1 MKIKSS
7 EHEITAVRPAQYPE
21 EGLPE
26 VAFAGR
32 SNVGKS
38 SMINSLLNRKKLA
51 YVGNTPGKTRQLNFF
66 IVNNEFRLVD
76 LPGYGYAKVSK
87 AEKESWSKLANTYF
101 DTRENLRL
109 IVHLID
115 IRHKPS
121 EKDREMSKWLI
132 HSNIPYAVCAV
143 KSDKLSRGQYKKQ
156 ATQIIKELNLPHD
169 TPFVIYSSTKREGI
183 KELWDI
189 IEYHL
194 FFDDF
199 KNSDTDETDEDS
211 NESVD

>member
-1 MKIKSS
+1 MKIKSA

-21 EGLPE
+21 AALPE

-66 IVNNEFRLVD
+66 IINNEFRLVD

-87 AEKESWSKLANTYF
+87 AEKQSWSKLANTYF
-101 DTRENLRL
+101 DTRDTLRL

-121 EKDREMSKWLI
+121 EKDREMAKWLI

-143 KSDKLSRGQYKKQ
+143 KSDKITRGQYKKQ
-156 ATQIIKELNLPHD
+156 ASQIIKDLRLPHD
-169 TPFVIYSSTKREGI
+169 TPFVIYSSMKKEGI
-183 KELWDI
+183 KELWEV

-194 FFDDF
+194 FFDTYDD
-199 KNSDTDETDEDS
+199 SDTDDTNEDDS
-211 NESVD
+211 

>member
-1 MKIKSS
+1 MKIKSA

-21 EGLPE
+21 LQLPE

-66 IVNNEFRLVD
+66 IVNDAFRLVD

-87 AEKESWSKLANTYF
+87 AEKRSWSKLADTYF
-101 DTRENLRL
+101 DTRENLKL

-121 EKDREMSKWLI
+121 VKDKEMAKWLM
-132 HSNIPYAVCAV
+132 HSGIPYAVCAV
-143 KSDKLSRGQYKKQ
+143 KSDKITKGKYRKHASD
-156 ATQIIKELNLPHD
+156 IISVLGLPHD
-169 TPFVIYSSTKREGI
+169 TPFVIYSSMKREGI
-183 KELWDI
+183 KELWEI
-189 IEYHL
+189 IEYYL
-194 FFDDF
+194 FDDD
-199 KNSDTDETDEDS
+199 DTDVQ
-211 NESVD
+211 NQL

>member
-1 MKIKSS
+1 MKILSA

-21 EGLPE
+21 LILPE

-51 YVGNTPGKTRQLNFF
+51 YVGNTPGKTRQLNFYL
-66 IVNNEFRLVD
+66 VNNEFRLVD

-87 AEKESWSKLANTYF
+87 SEKQSWSKLANTYF
-101 DTRENLRL
+101 DTRKNLRL

-121 EKDREMSKWLI
+121 VQDKEMARWLI
-132 HSNIPYAVCAV
+132 ESGIPYAVCAV
-143 KSDKLSRGQYKKQ
+143 KCDKISKGQYNKH
-156 ATQIIKELNLPHD
+156 IKEILSVLALPAE
-169 TPFVIYSSTKREGI
+169 TPFVIYSSVNKDGI
-183 KELWDI
+183 DELWEV
-189 IEYHL
+189 IEYYL
-194 FFDDF
+194 FDDQHE
-199 KNSDTDETDEDS
+199 NQD
-211 NESVD
+211 VDMHEI

>member
-1 MKIKSS
+1 MKIKSA
-7 EHEITAVRPAQYPE
+7 EHEITAVKPAQYPE
-21 EGLPE
+21 IELPE

-87 AEKESWSKLANTYF
+87 AEKKSWSNLANTYF
-101 DTRENLRL
+101 DTREQLKL
-109 IVHLID
+109 IIHLID

-121 EKDREMSKWLI
+121 EKDKEMSKWLI

-143 KSDKLSRGQYKKQ
+143 KSDKISKGQYRKHVME
-156 ATQIIKELNLPHD
+156 IINELKLPND
-169 TPFVIYSSTKREGI
+169 TPFVIYSSQKKEGI
-183 KELWDI
+183 EEL
-189 IEYHL
+189 
-194 FFDDF
+194 
-199 KNSDTDETDEDS
+199 
-211 NESVD
+211 

>member
-1 MKIKSS
+1 MKIKSA

-21 EGLPE
+21 VDLPE

-38 SMINSLLNRKKLA
+38 SMINSLLNRKRLA

-87 AEKESWSKLANTYF
+87 AEKKSWSTLANTYF
-101 DTRENLRL
+101 DTRDQLKL

-121 EKDREMSKWLI
+121 EKDKEMAKWLM
-132 HSNIPYAVCAV
+132 HSGIPYAVCAV
-143 KSDKLSRGQYKKQ
+143 KSDKITRGKYHKH
-156 ATQIIKELNLPHD
+156 ASSIITELGLHPD
-169 TPFVIYSSTKREGI
+169 TPFVIYSSMKKEGI
-183 KELWDI
+183 EELWEI
-189 IEYHL
+189 IEHFL
-194 FFDDF
+194 F
-199 KNSDTDETDEDS
+199 DED
-211 NESVD
+211 EEPADAGEGTT

>member
-1 MKIKSS
+1 MKIKSA

-21 EGLPE
+21 ESLPE

-76 LPGYGYAKVSK
+76 LPGYGYANVSK
-87 AEKESWSKLANTYF
+87 TDKQSWSKLANTYF

-121 EKDREMSKWLI
+121 EKDRDMAKWLI

-143 KSDKLSRGQYKKQ
+143 KSDKITRGQYQKHVKE
-156 ATQIIKELNLPHD
+156 IIKELRLPHD
-169 TPFVIYSSTKREGI
+169 TPFVIYSSMNNEGVDD
-183 KELWDI
+183 LWDI

-194 FFDDF
+194 FYADSEAMELDD
-199 KNSDTDETDEDS
+199 
-211 NESVD
+211 